1 MAHVVCN
8 KSAHAHEWRVYF
20 IRTVGTKVAFI
31 MISVVAYVYE

>member
-8 KSAHAHEWRVYF
+8 KSAHAYEWRVYF
-20 IRTVGTKVAFI
+20 IRTVGTTVAFI